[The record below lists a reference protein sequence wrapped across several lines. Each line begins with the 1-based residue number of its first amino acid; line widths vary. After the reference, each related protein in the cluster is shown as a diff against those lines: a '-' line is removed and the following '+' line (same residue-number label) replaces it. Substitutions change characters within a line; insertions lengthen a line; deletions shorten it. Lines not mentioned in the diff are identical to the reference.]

1 MDEHKNNELKFL
13 LNGLYGEQF
22 FSGMVQRG
30 NKNIVVPMR
39 NKHWGGNAYCPEE
52 VGPQYIKESHGNKK
66 EKARKRAK
74 AFIDSKLVE
83 ILNKRLPSEAELR
96 DSLEEFAKYR
106 NLIGLE
112 IPERGFVVMEPL
124 SNGTGRYAK
133 IQNGRI
139 IDAIKMMMDR
149 GLEMLALTITYDIKT
164 HGENRYIAWQD
175 YTFHIRHILKQL
187 RRLYSI
193 SYVYVLESTLKG
205 YPHAHIVI
213 GIDKKYLWDCTTR
226 GKRKVVTGGTVY
238 KTIKD
243 RLMSPVFHLERISGK
258 NTMHYLAK
266 YIRKEIDTPVFDL
279 LKKKEP
285 WTKAERKMVQT
296 FLFTVCTH
304 SRHIGFSRD
313 LPKQETEEQK
323 QKREVE
329 ALKAVKNEEYKKTAL
344 PQDLY
349 KVRAMEEGAPERRAA
364 CARLRAYLIR
374 LCTNSPCY
382 LEKPMY
388 FLSLS
393 KEKWAEEQHPEEIP
407 KTDDE
412 KAAFVKKYGSCRQCK
427 GCFFHDFVN
436 FVNRSEKNIF
446 DYFFDGV
453 DMSDDEEY
461 IDTLRYALRV
471 IIDRMEY
478 CEESYYEINR
488 KFDKM
493 FGELEK

>member
-1 MDEHKNNELKFL
+1 MDEHRNNDLKFL
-13 LNGLYGEQF
+13 LNGLYGELF
-22 FSGMVQRG
+22 YSGMVQRG
-30 NKNIVVPMR
+30 DKNIVVPMR
-39 NKHWGGNAYCPEE
+39 NEHWGGNAYCPEE
-52 VGPQYIKESHGNKK
+52 VSQQYIKESHGNKK
-66 EKARKRAK
+66 EKIKKRAK
-74 AFIDSKLVE
+74 AFRDEKLAE
-83 ILNKRLPSEAELR
+83 ELNRGLPSEAFLR
-96 DSLEEFAKYR
+96 TSLEEVAKRR
-106 NLIGLE
+106 NKICVN
-112 IPERGFVVMEPL
+112 IPDRGDVVMEPL
-124 SNGTGRYAK
+124 ANGTGRYAK
-133 IQNGRI
+133 IQNGRT
-139 IDAIKMMMDR
+139 IDAIRMMMDR

-164 HGENRYIAWQD
+164 HGENRFLAWLN
-175 YTFHIRHILKQL
+175 YNLHIRFVLRQLK
-187 RRLYSI
+187 RLYGI

-213 GIDKKYLWDCTTR
+213 GIDEKYLRDCATR
-226 GKRKVVTGGTVY
+226 GKRKVVIGGTVY
-238 KTIKD
+238 RTIKS
-243 RLMSPVFHLERISGK
+243 RLMSRVFHLERISGE
-258 NTMHYLAK
+258 NTMHYLTK
-266 YIRKEIDTPVFDL
+266 YIRKEIETPVFDL

-296 FLFTVCTH
+296 FLFTTVTG

-313 LPKQETEEQK
+313 LPRQETEEQK
-323 QKREVE
+323 QKREIE
-329 ALKAVKNEEYKKTAL
+329 ALKAVKNEEYKKAEL

-349 KVRAMEEGAPERRAA
+349 KVREMEEGAPERRDA

-393 KEKWAEEQHPEEIP
+393 KERWAEEQHPEEIP

-412 KAAFVKKYGSCRQCK
+412 KVAFVKKYGSCRQCK

-436 FVNRSEKNIF
+436 FVNKSEKNIF

-478 CEESYYEINR
+478 CKESYYEINR